1 MPTKPEKTLS
11 AKRDDERAL
20 LERLTDI
27 AADFD
32 KVTKDLWKV
41 HEAKYG
47 DTDPFLD
54 RGKFTT
60 AGINRLH
67 GLFRDG
73 KRNSEIA
80 KFFEVADSAIAYRRK
95 EWDRQQANAVAH
107 V

>member
-1 MPTKPEKTLS
+1 MPKRPEKTLS

-27 AADFD
+27 ADDFT
-32 KVTKDLWKV
+32 KVTKALWKV
-41 HEAKYG
+41 HDAEYG
-47 DTDPFLD
+47 ETDPFLD

-60 AGINRLH
+60 AGIHRLH
-67 GLFRDG
+67 GQFRDG

-95 EWDRQQANAVAH
+95 EWDRLQARQ
-107 V
+107 

>member
-1 MPTKPEKTLS
+1 MPMKPEKTLS
-11 AKRDDERAL
+11 AKRDAERAL

-32 KVTKDLWKV
+32 NVTKELWKV

-47 DTDPFLD
+47 ETDPFLE

-60 AGINRLH
+60 AGIHRLH
-67 GLFRDG
+67 GHFRDG

-80 KFFEVADSAIAYRRK
+80 KFFAVADSAIAYRRK
-95 EWDRQQANAVAH
+95 EWDRQQVKAV